1 MKLLLITAGV
11 VVMAVAGLPSVRP
24 STHGNNH
31 CQLAASF
38 VLLGSPNRVAVR
50 NSGNATWTDARLTID
65 GQIISGP
72 NAGRPSGIHTL
83 ERSIEPGLTVFQ
95 LSEFQNGAGTRWAAQ
110 TMRVDGID
118 IAATVRGERCELEH
132 TFGH

>member
-24 STHGNNH
+24 STQKDNH

-50 NSGNATWTDARLTID
+50 NSGNATWTDARLTIA
-65 GQIISGP
+65 GQIVSGP
-72 NAGRPSGIHTL
+72 NAGHPSGTHTL
-83 ERSIEPGLTVFQ
+83 QRSIEPGLTVFQ
-95 LSEFQNGAGTRWAAQ
+95 LSEFQNGDGTRWASQ
-110 TMRVDGID
+110 TMRVDGIEM
-118 IAATVRGERCELEH
+118 ATTLRGERCEVEH
-132 TFGH
+132 TFGR

>member
-11 VVMAVAGLPSVRP
+11 VVMAVAGLPSVERA
-24 STHGNNH
+24 TQKKNH

-38 VLLGSPNRVAVR
+38 VLLGSPNRVAVH

-72 NAGRPSGIHTL
+72 NTGRPSGVHTL
-83 ERSIEPGLTVFQ
+83 ERSIEPGLTVVQ
-95 LSEFQNGAGTRWAAQ
+95 LSEFQNGAGTRWASQ
-110 TMRVDGID
+110 TMRVDGIQM
-118 IAATVRGERCELEH
+118 ATTVRGERCEVEH
-132 TFGH
+132 TFGR

>member
-11 VVMAVAGLPSVRP
+11 VVMAVAWLPSVRS
-24 STHGNNH
+24 STQSNH

-50 NSGNATWTDARLTID
+50 NSGNTIWTDARLTIG
-65 GQIISGP
+65 GQIVSGP

-83 ERSIEPGLTVFQ
+83 QRSIEPGLTVFQ
-95 LSEFQNGAGTRWAAQ
+95 LSEFQNGDGTRWA
-110 TMRVDGID
+110 
-118 IAATVRGERCELEH
+118 
-132 TFGH
+132 

>member
-11 VVMAVAGLPSVRP
+11 VVMAVAGLPSVRS
-24 STHGNNH
+24 STQNNHH

-38 VLLGSPNRVAVR
+38 VLLGSPNRMAVR

-65 GQIISGP
+65 GQIVSGP
-72 NAGRPSGIHTL
+72 NAGRPSGTHTL

-95 LSEFQNGAGTRWAAQ
+95 LAEFQNGDGTRWASQ
-110 TMRVDGID
+110 TMRVDGIEM
-118 IAATVRGERCELEH
+118 AATVRGERCEVEH
-132 TFGH
+132 TFAH

>member
-24 STHGNNH
+24 STRNTHP

-50 NSGNATWTDARLTID
+50 NSGNASWNNARLTID
-65 GQIISGP
+65 GRIISGP

-83 ERSIEPGLTVFQ
+83 DRSIEPGLTVFQ
-95 LSEFQNGAGTRWAAQ
+95 LSEFQNGDGTRWASQ
-110 TMRVDGID
+110 TMRVDD
-118 IAATVRGERCELEH
+118 IALAATVRGERCEVEH